1 MTGAGSLKHKISW
14 QRRPLISDGYGNNE
28 GDFEEEFIR
37 WAEIRPSLGIET
49 VNAARLAGQQPVD
62 IIVRRDSDTRQI
74 APDWR
79 AVGVNDGVVYAITS
93 PAIDMRQDSMHLT
106 IKAVVG
112 VAP

>member
-1 MTGAGSLKHKISW
+1 MTGAGSFRTKVSFQ
-14 QRRPLISDGYGNNE
+14 QRPAVSDGYGNNE

-37 WAEIRPSLGIET
+37 WVEIRPSLGIET

-62 IIVRRDSDTRQI
+62 IIVRSDSDTRQI
-74 APDWR
+74 TAAWR
-79 AVGVNDGVVYAITS
+79 AVSVNDGVVYAITS
-93 PAIDMRQDSMHLT
+93 PAIDVKQDRAFLT